1 MRKRDKTL
9 CLCVDYHKLN
19 AVSQLEA
26 YPMPRIED
34 LLDQLGKAKFLTTLD
49 LGKGY
54 WQIPVKQS
62 ARDKTAFVTP
72 FGLYQF
78 TRMPFGLSG
87 APGTFQR
94 LMDKVL
100 RGHHEYAAAYLDDI
114 IIHSES
120 WEDHIKHITVVLNS
134 LMKAGLTAKP
144 SKCQFGRDE
153 IVYLGHRVERGRVQP
168 EQSKIK
174 AIQDFPK
181 PATKKQVRAFL
192 GLAGYYWKFI
202 KNFSEVTAP
211 LSDMVKQSQPS
222 QVTWNENLERAF
234 CKVKDLLCDEPVLQ
248 CPNFDK
254 TLTLQTDASNRDVG
268 AVLSQKDEDGTD
280 YPIAYFS
287 RKLIPR
293 EPVLRCPNFD
303 KTFTLQTDASNQ
315 GVGAVLSQKDE
326 DGTDYPIAYFSIPRE
341 QKYSTIEKECL
352 AIKLGV
358 EAFRVYLMGRTFEIQ
373 TDHRS
378 LEGLNRLKADNAQL
392 TKWSLSLQ
400 PYKFRVIH
408 RSGSTNTNADILS
421 RFPTDSSMSSE
432 EGGEVW

>member
-293 EPVLRCPNFD
+293 E
-303 KTFTLQTDASNQ
+303 
-315 GVGAVLSQKDE
+315 
-326 DGTDYPIAYFSIPRE
+326 

>member
-1 MRKRDKTL
+1 MRKKDKTL
-9 CLCVDYHKLN
+9 RLCVDYRKLN

-34 LLDQLGKAKFLTTLD
+34 LLDRLGKAKFLTTLD
-49 LGKGY
+49 LAKGY

-72 FGLYQF
+72 FSLYQF

-100 RGHHEYAAAYLDDI
+100 TGHHGYAAAYLDDI
-114 IIHSES
+114 IIHSEN

-134 LMKAGLTAKP
+134 LRKAGLTAKP

-153 IVYLGHRVERGRVQP
+153 RVYLRHRVGRGRVQP
-168 EQSKIK
+168 ERSKIK

-192 GLAGYYWKFI
+192 GLAGYYRRFI

-234 CKVKDLLCDEPVLQ
+234 CKVKDLLCDEPVLR

-254 TLTLQTDASNRDVG
+254 TFTSQTDASNRGVG
-268 AVLSQKDEDGTD
+268 AVLKDEDGTD

-358 EAFRVYLMGRTFEIQ
+358 EAFCVYLMERTFEIQ

-378 LEGLNRLKADNAQL
+378 LE
-392 TKWSLSLQ
+392 
-400 PYKFRVIH
+400 
-408 RSGSTNTNADILS
+408 
-421 RFPTDSSMSSE
+421 
-432 EGGEVW
+432 